1 MLLNQDVLK
10 THLGGVQAKL
20 DFSTMQPF
28 ADFSERW
35 FTDQVGKE
43 LMAYLVGLT
52 APVAG
57 SNDPIQDG
65 ANLKYLALSC
75 MSWRC
80 YEFAFPHLKLRASDL
95 GIQKLNTQNTVAV
108 AKWEYVDSREANLAM
123 LDLALEN
130 FWMAVEQIRP
140 TAWIGSTAYTKRQKV
155 WIRSATELAEHI
167 PTLGR
172 KNRLFEQLL
181 TYIKR
186 AENIYIRPVLT
197 DPVYTALKATWSNP
211 AATLTNQEKELVEM
225 IRPALAHM
233 ALYEAYPYLPLTL
246 DITGI
251 TERRS
256 KDGTMEEVAPSDTN
270 KGTQKRQLYQDG
282 QMFLSELHDYLK
294 ANATASQWPGFYQAH
309 LATAGISTEDDFTNS
324 SLIIL

>member
-1 MLLNQDVLK
+1 MQLNQEILK

-20 DFSTMQPF
+20 DFATMQPF
-28 ADFSERW
+28 AYYAERW

-43 LMAYLVGLT
+43 LMIYLFGFS
-52 APVAG
+52 APEAG
-57 SNDPIQDG
+57 SEEAD
-65 ANLKYLALSC
+65 LKWLALSC

-80 YEFAFPHLKLRASDL
+80 YELAFPHLKLRASDL

-130 FWMAVEQIRP
+130 FWQAVETIRP
-140 TAWIGSTAYTKRQKV
+140 AAWLNSYAYKKRQKV
-155 WIRSATELAEHI
+155 WIRSASELAEHI

-172 KNRLFEQLL
+172 KNRLFTQLL
-181 TYIKR
+181 TYIDR
-186 AENIYIRPVLT
+186 AESAYIKPILT
-197 DPVYTALKATWSNP
+197 TRDFYALKINWSNP
-211 AATLTNQEKELVEM
+211 AATLTEPETHLLEL

-256 KDGTMEEVAPSDTN
+256 KDGTMEEVAPSIDAKN
-270 KGTQKRQLYQDG
+270 TQKRQLYQDG
-282 QMFLSELHDYLK
+282 QYFLAELEQYLK
-294 ANATASQWPGFYQAH
+294 ETASADLWPGYYQAH
-309 LATAGISTEDDFTNS
+309 LATTGQSTDQDFTNS

>member
-10 THLGGVQAKL
+10 LHLGGVQAKL
-20 DFSTMQPF
+20 SFDTMLPF

-43 LMAYLVGLT
+43 LMAYLAGLSNPET
-52 APVAG
+52 G
-57 SNDPIQDG
+57 SDD
-65 ANLKYLALSC
+65 ADLHYLALAC

-95 GIQKLNTQNTVAV
+95 GIQKMNTQNTVAV

-130 FWMAVEQIRP
+130 FWQAVEQIRP
-140 TAWIGSTAYTKRQKV
+140 AAWTGSQAYQKRQKV
-155 WIRSATELAEHI
+155 WIRSASELAEHI

-186 AENIYIRPVLT
+186 AEMIYIRPVLT
-197 DPVYTALKATWSNP
+197 ESVYTALKAAWSNP
-211 AATLTNQEKELVEM
+211 AGTLTSQEKDLVEM

-246 DITGI
+246 DTTGI

-256 KDGTMEEVAPSDTN
+256 KDGTFEEVAPGGDT

-282 QMFLSELHDYLK
+282 QMFLSELHDYLQ
-294 ANATASQWPGFYQAH
+294 ATSTSTQWPGFYQAH
-309 LATAGISTEDDFTNS
+309 LATAGVSTDDDFTNS
-324 SLIIL
+324 SLVIL